1 MMRISTAQFYFQ
13 NSQQISQQ
21 QINVNEQSAFL
32 ASGKRVL
39 TAKDDAVGFGTLV
52 GFKDELAKIEKFQRN
67 ITIAENRNSLQETAF
82 SSAVKVLQNL
92 KQTFIQA
99 NNGALSDNDL
109 NSLGLVAENS
119 LEQLLDIANDKDDT
133 GGFIFA
139 GFKNN
144 IEPFQRQPDNS
155 VNYLGDNG
163 VRQLSIG
170 SNVDV
175 DLNQP
180 GDKAFLNVTNP
191 IGDFSANYL
200 TNTSGISVSR
210 AVVQDRGA
218 FNTTANPPNYTFNFT
233 SATALTVTDSA
244 GNTVFNTNSY
254 TAGQTIAFN
263 GVEVQLSGNPLP
275 GDRVELK
282 PDENV
287 SVFEAISSALAW
299 IRVGAN
305 PANQQQHSVEHAE
318 TLAQIDAS
326 INHLV
331 ARQAE
336 AGVNRQLINSQKNIH
351 QDNNLTLEQGR
362 ASIEDL
368 DFAKAVSDFQQ
379 SQTALQ
385 AAQQTFVQ
393 VRELSLFNFI

>member
-1 MMRISTAQFYFQ
+1 MRISTAQFYFQ
-13 NSQQISQQ
+13 NTQQITQQ

-32 ASGKRVL
+32 SSGKRVL

-52 GFKDELAKIEKFQRN
+52 GFKDELAKIEKYQRN

-82 SSAVKVLQNL
+82 SSAISVLQNL

-99 NNGALSDNDL
+99 NNGALSTDDL

-133 GGFIFA
+133 GGFVFA
-139 GFKNN
+139 GFKNDV
-144 IEPFQRQPDNS
+144 EPFQRQPDNS

-163 VRQLSIG
+163 VRQLAIG

-180 GDKAFLNVTNP
+180 GDKAFLDIANP
-191 IGDFSANYL
+191 VGDFSANYL
-200 TNTSGISVSR
+200 ANTSGIAVSR
-210 AVVQDRGA
+210 AIVQDRGA

-233 SATALTVTDSA
+233 SATDLTVTDAS
-244 GNTVFNTNSY
+244 GNTVFNTTSY
-254 TAGQTIAFN
+254 AAGQTIAFN

-275 GDRVELK
+275 GDQIELQ
-282 PDENV
+282 PDENI
-287 SVFEAISSALAW
+287 SVFEAVSSALRW
-299 IRVGAN
+299 INVGSN
-305 PANQQQHSVEHAE
+305 PANVQQHAVDHAE
-318 TLAQIDAS
+318 ILAQIDAS

-336 AGVNRQLINSQKNIH
+336 AGVNRQLINSQQSIH

-362 ASIEDL
+362 SNVEDL

-393 VRELSLFNFI
+393 VRDLSLFNFI

>member
-1 MMRISTAQFYFQ
+1 MRISTAQFYFQ

-32 ASGKRVL
+32 SSGKRVL

-52 GFKDELAKIEKFQRN
+52 GFKDEQAKIEKYQRN
-67 ITIAENRNSLQETAF
+67 ITIAENRNSLQETSL
-82 SSAVKVLQNL
+82 SSAVNVLQSL

-99 NNGALSDNDL
+99 NNGALSDDDL
-109 NSLGLVAENS
+109 NSLALVAENS

-139 GFKNN
+139 GFQSNV
-144 IEPFQRQPDNS
+144 EPFQRQTDNS
-155 VNYLGDNG
+155 VTYLGDNG

-175 DLNQP
+175 ELNQP
-180 GDKAFLNVTNP
+180 GDKAFLNVANP

-200 TNTSGISVSR
+200 ANSSGISVSR

-218 FNTTANPPNYTFNFT
+218 FNTAANPPNYTFNFT
-233 SATALTVTDSA
+233 SATDLTVTDGA
-244 GNTVFNTNSY
+244 GNTVFNTTSY
-254 TAGQTIAFN
+254 AAGQTIAFN

-275 GDRVELK
+275 GDRIELQ

-287 SVFEAISSALAW
+287 SVFEAISSALDW
-299 IRVGAN
+299 INVGSN
-305 PANQQQHSVEHAE
+305 PPNAQQHGVDHAE
-318 TLAQIDAS
+318 ILDQIDAS

-336 AGVNRQLINSQKNIH
+336 AGVNRQLISSQQSIH

-362 ASIEDL
+362 SSIEDL